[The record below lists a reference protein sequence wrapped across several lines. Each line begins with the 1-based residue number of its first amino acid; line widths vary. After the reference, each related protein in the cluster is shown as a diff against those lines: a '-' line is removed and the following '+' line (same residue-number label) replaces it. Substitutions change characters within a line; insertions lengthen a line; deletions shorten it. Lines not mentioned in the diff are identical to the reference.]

1 MTKIYQNGISK
12 RYIVLVFLFLIFGP
26 LYAQKTGKRKI
37 IVVTKPEGVHVF
49 VKGKKKGYTPLLTYE
64 STADSII
71 DILLSKS
78 NFADEQISLDIRESK
93 TYRIFRQMR
102 PSINFI
108 LKSNPSGANILIDEK
123 QYGKTPEYFKK
134 FPRGKYSLKL
144 IYPDYQLLNREFD
157 LLNKKDSTQFYFE
170 LKPREARITISG
182 FPLDAKGKIGT
193 KSINHFPVQNLD
205 LDNGSYKLEIRR
217 KGFYTTRK
225 QLSLDEIKD
234 YEFDFNLKPKSS
246 HKAVLLSTIFPGI
259 GQYFS
264 GRKLFGSLFFLV
276 AMSTITE
283 NIISYHKFLE
293 GKREYQKSKD
303 LYEKNISLDHMTP
316 LYNDMLHKYNIMEN
330 KFTRNRNSLK
340 LLIGIWTLNIIDTYL
355 FFPKVKNSSVQ
366 IESSGFTQF
375 VIFKYSF

>member
-1 MTKIYQNGISK
+1 LFIIFSKSNIFDMTKIYQNGISK

-26 LYAQKTGKRKI
+26 LYAQKTVKRKI

-49 VKGKKKGYTPLLTYE
+49 VKGKEKGYTPLVTYE

-71 DILLSKS
+71 DILLSKL
-78 NFADEQISLDIRESK
+78 NFADEKISLDIRESK

-108 LKSNPSGANILIDEK
+108 LKSNPSGACILIDKK
-123 QYGKTPEYFKK
+123 QFGKTPKYFKK
-134 FPRGKYSLKL
+134 FPRGKYSLRL

-225 QLSLDEIKD
+225 QLNLDEIKD

-246 HKAVLLSTIFPGI
+246 QKAVLLSTIFPGI

-276 AMSTITE
+276 AVGTITE

-293 GKREYQKSKD
+293 GKIEYQKSKD

-316 LYNDMLHKYNIMEN
+316 LYNDML
-330 KFTRNRNSLK
+330 
-340 LLIGIWTLNIIDTYL
+340 
-355 FFPKVKNSSVQ
+355 
-366 IESSGFTQF
+366 
-375 VIFKYSF
+375 